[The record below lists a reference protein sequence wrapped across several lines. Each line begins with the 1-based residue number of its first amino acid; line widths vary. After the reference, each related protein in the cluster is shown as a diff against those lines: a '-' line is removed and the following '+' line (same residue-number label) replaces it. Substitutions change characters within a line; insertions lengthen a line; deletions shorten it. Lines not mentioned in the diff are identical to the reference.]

1 MTPEQ
6 KKFLDDIAAEMKT
19 QPAFNDRESLFFPLR
34 FDKNRPIAVQ
44 HKEIAENL
52 MPKDPL
58 LGGVNYVSSIG
69 TTVQN
74 IVSAMVGRLE
84 TEHKKA
90 ISGLYEAEMRTDG
103 VDVDSLLNGK
113 KGEKGTWEVV
123 YDWLWHH
130 KYLRWLDENGWQ
142 ILQEKAKSPPN
153 WLQFL
158 TKEEMASVQ
167 RGTRAVILPP
177 PPPAVQK
184 ITPTIPAEKSLWMVI
199 DLEFDNS
206 QLLLLNRSQ
215 DGEFLLCPSSAYAP
229 HPIIEKPPILLPQ
242 KDSWADQD
250 ESKTN
255 FKFGKLVKEEFL
267 AIAVEKPV
275 SLPWLIPREEEAL
288 PEWNAERLKE
298 LFEQLAKQDNWQ
310 VFYQSFEVVE
320 TA

>member
-1 MTPEQ
+1 MTPEP

-34 FDKNRPIAVQ
+34 FDKNRPFAVQ

-130 KYLRWLDENGWQ
+130 KYLRWLDKNGWQ

-158 TKEEMASVQ
+158 TKQEMASVQ
-167 RGTRAVILPP
+167 RGTRALILPP

-184 ITPTIPAEKSLWMVI
+184 TTPTIPVEQSLWMVI

-215 DGEFLLCPSSAYAP
+215 DGQALLCPSSAYAP
-229 HPIIEKPPILLPQ
+229 HPIVDKSPILLPQ
-242 KDSWADQD
+242 NDAWAGNR
-250 ESKTN
+250 EE
-255 FKFGKLVKEEFL
+255 KFVFGEAGKEEFL
-267 AIAVEKPV
+267 AIVLEKPL
-275 SLPWLIPREEEAL
+275 SLPWLTPREDESL
-288 PEWNAERLKE
+288 PEWNAERIKE
-298 LFEQLAKQDNWQ
+298 LFEQLEKQGNWQ
-310 VFYQSFEVVE
+310 VFYQNFDVV
-320 TA
+320 